1 MIDLYTWPTP
11 NGQKVHIMLEE
22 VGLPYKV
29 IPIDIG
35 AGDQFKPDYL
45 KINPNNKMPAIV
57 DTDGPGGKPFAM
69 MESAAILMY
78 LAEKTGKFMPK
89 DMSARYT
96 VIQWLFFQMASVGPM
111 FGQNHHFSNYA
122 PEKLPY
128 AINRYKNEAGRI
140 YGVLNKRLAE
150 VPYLAGEYSIAD
162 MATYPWARLHERQG
176 VIIDELPNVKRWL
189 AAIHDRPAVIK
200 GMQILTDRRRDLN
213 TDKQAR
219 EMLFGQ
225 TQYQKR

>member
-22 VGLPYKV
+22 TGLPYKV

-45 KINPNNKMPAIV
+45 KINPNNKMPSIV
-57 DTDGPGGKPFAM
+57 DPDGPGGKPYAL
-69 MESAAILMY
+69 MESGAILMY

-89 DMSARYT
+89 EMGARYT

-111 FGQNHHFSNYA
+111 FGQNHHFANYA

-128 AINRYKNEAGRI
+128 AINRYKNETGRI
-140 YGVLNKRLAE
+140 YGVLDKRLGA

-176 VIIDELPNVKRWL
+176 HNIEEFPNVKRWL
-189 AAIHDRPAVIK
+189 AAIHDRPAVAK
-200 GMQILTDRRRDLN
+200 GMTILADRRRDLN

-219 EMLFGQ
+219 EILFGQ
-225 TQYQKR
+225 AQYQKR